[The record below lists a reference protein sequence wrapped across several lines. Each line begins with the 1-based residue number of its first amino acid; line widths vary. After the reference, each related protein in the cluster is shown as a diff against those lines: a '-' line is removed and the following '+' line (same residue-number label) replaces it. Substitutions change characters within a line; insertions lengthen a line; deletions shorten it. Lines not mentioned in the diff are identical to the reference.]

1 MYALARAAVYPGRSL
16 WRFLFYSHP
25 SARATDVVGEEGGR
39 TLPAAPLTELVVC
52 PPASSL
58 VSWFDPAFFFTL
70 ALQYVREEFK
80 AHKEVPPAQAD
91 AFMKTWQEY
100 WVHLARSR
108 VRYAGERVRTVCSR
122 DELPRDGLLGSAVCA
137 WFLRRVLELTGAVVT
152 DFSTALLVHSV
163 AVGCFSAVGMAHF
176 FFFCRVM
183 PSVVIS
189 TRTPRRRCRRS
200 RRPSWTSWPSRRGPL
215 RGGGK
220 TRPVLPTMASERGW
234 ACTGAL

>member
-1 MYALARAAVYPGRSL
+1 M
-16 WRFLFYSHP
+16 
-25 SARATDVVGEEGGR
+25 GEEGGR

-108 VRYAGERVRTVCSR
+108 VRYAGVRVRTVCSR

-152 DFSTALLVHSV
+152 DFLTAFLVHSV
-163 AVGCFSAVGMAHF
+163 PWVVFPLLAWLIF
-176 FFFCRVM
+176 FFLQGDAIGRDLDKDTTEALSEEQAAKLDELAVAA
-183 PSVVIS
+183 
-189 TRTPRRRCRRS
+189 RTVA
-200 RRPSWTSWPSRRGPL
+200 
-215 RGGGK
+215 RGG
-220 TRPVLPTMASERGW
+220 EDDE
-234 ACTGAL
+234 TGAPHDGK